1 MFSTKA
7 IRKLSLQSYSVVILP
22 SFSLQRSPGGVT
34 SRGKVRSLRP
44 CTPGVGEG
52 HHDLYAADEVHVHQ
66 HDDLGTLEQETQSCL
81 ADVKLALLTSNQP
94 SDHRDQ
100 KSQVLSSVQLEKQI
114 LSRSQL
120 RLF

>member
-1 MFSTKA
+1 MCQWPSRNTETR
-7 IRKLSLQSYSVVILP
+7 RKVPAV
-22 SFSLQRSPGGVT
+22 RPG
-34 SRGKVRSLRP
+34 SS
-44 CTPGVGEG
+44 GVGEG